1 MRKYILL
8 ALVLFSTCLCSCFPS
23 DNLNTSSLGNITYVD
38 NSGDF
43 TGDSLTIDNGF
54 IKGNL
59 SENISVKVKNV
70 QVDQKLCPLEFKYN
84 MYTEEQIINTFF
96 NNKVI
101 VKKTSHDDEI
111 LNGYKNIFIKSDDA
125 FGGSSAGEI
134 RYETNKIES
143 NNIFLILRGYKT
155 NIRDDIK
162 DIFSKNIPNNLNT
175 ENYIKR
181 TDTLL
186 AELNI
191 LNTSSP
197 TIYYIDKDSLS
208 LENDNM
214 QNDSKTFNDNY
225 ILIVYDNFQINNI
238 DLNKNPISWNFAG
251 SWFESYFF
259 ALINTSNNEIELL
272 QGTGLYDLNSI
283 KETSSCSPVISIN
296 DAIIAA
302 ACEYNKKITQ
312 KNTLI
317 SDAILNY
324 VPIIDN
330 NQTLLI
336 PAWAITITSKSQMWN
351 EKIQQYSDYNKE
363 STIFVNALNGKVML

>member
-1 MRKYILL
+1 MKEYILL

-208 LENDNM
+208 LENDIM
-214 QNDSKTFNDNY
+214 QNDIKTFNDNY

>member
-1 MRKYILL
+1 MKEYILL

>member
-1 MRKYILL
+1 MKEYILL

-317 SDAILNY
+317 SDAVLNY

>member
-1 MRKYILL
+1 MKEYILL

-225 ILIVYDNFQINNI
+225 ILIVYDNFQINNR

>member
-1 MRKYILL
+1 MLK
-8 ALVLFSTCLCSCFPS
+8 T
-23 DNLNTSSLGNITYVD
+23 
-38 NSGDF
+38 
-43 TGDSLTIDNGF
+43 
-54 IKGNL
+54 
-59 SENISVKVKNV
+59 
-70 QVDQKLCPLEFKYN
+70 QKIIFRIIHGP
-84 MYTEEQIINTFF
+84 EQLPFF

-317 SDAILNY
+317 SDAVLNY